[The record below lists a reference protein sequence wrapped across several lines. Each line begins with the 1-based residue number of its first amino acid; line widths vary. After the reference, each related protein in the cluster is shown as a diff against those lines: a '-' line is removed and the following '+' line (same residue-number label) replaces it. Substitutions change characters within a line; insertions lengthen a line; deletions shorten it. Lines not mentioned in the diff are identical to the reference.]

1 MHRMEY
7 VTIKNEVF
15 LHDLDMKRWPRH
27 LGHFIFKGSVRVSFL
42 TLCIKVS

>member
-27 LGHFIFKGSVRVSFL
+27 LGHFIFKGSVRVSFR